1 MAGSRK
7 PVSTIKQQVY
17 QIIKDDIC
25 NGVYQPGQWLQET
38 DLSATLQVSRSP
50 IREALRQLVADGLV
64 VEYPNRGVFVKEYTT
79 KDIEDVFDLRIL
91 LESYAIMNSGK
102 NMTVDDIQK
111 LNAHLD
117 NLYHFHG
124 TGDLES
130 YIKEDTELHQ
140 LIIELSGNDLVISVY
155 DRVYSMIQQFRIYS
169 LMSTER
175 FDDSLTEHSDIIRNL
190 LSGNAKEADRIN
202 RLHLQLAREQIIHYL
217 DSKKKHSSQD
227 TAKSAQ

>member
-102 NMTVDDIQK
+102 NITVDDIRK

-117 NLYHFHG
+117 NLSHFHG
-124 TGDLES
+124 IGDLES

-190 LSGNAKEADRIN
+190 LAGNAKEADRLN
-202 RLHLQLAREQIIHYL
+202 RQHLQLAREQIIHYL
-217 DSKKKHSSQD
+217 DSKKKQASQD
-227 TAKSAQ
+227 TAKPAQ